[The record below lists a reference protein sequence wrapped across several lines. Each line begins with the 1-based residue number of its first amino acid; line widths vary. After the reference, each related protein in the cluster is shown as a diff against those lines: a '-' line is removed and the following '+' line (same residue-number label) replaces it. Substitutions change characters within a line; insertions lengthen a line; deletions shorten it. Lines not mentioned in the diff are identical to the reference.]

1 MSKGSGTGLFTL
13 SSCMALLYHDLLFS
27 QFTVRALVNRFPN
40 LVWVTD
46 VVFELEIHKKGA
58 FLFWSHCFPSFETFP
73 ISAGRNVT
81 AGFVILSRAG

>member
-13 SSCMALLYHDLLFS
+13 SSFMALLYHDLLFS

-46 VVFELEIHKKGA
+46 VVFELEIHKKRGFP
-58 FLFWSHCFPSFETFP
+58 FL
-73 ISAGRNVT
+73 
-81 AGFVILSRAG
+81 LSLLPFF